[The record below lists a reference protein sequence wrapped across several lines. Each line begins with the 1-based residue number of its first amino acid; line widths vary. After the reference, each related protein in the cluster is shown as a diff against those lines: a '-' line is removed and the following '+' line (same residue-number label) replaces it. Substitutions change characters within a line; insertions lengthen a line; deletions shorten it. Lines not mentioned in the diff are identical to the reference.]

1 MTKDEIETEKLDQ
14 GIRNSIMKIIK
25 EREAKAMRIGEE
37 DNFGNDFLGLLL
49 KAHHDANVDQRITV
63 DELIDECKTLYFAGQ
78 DTTAS
83 LLNWTILLLAIHT
96 DWQDQARKEVMQIF
110 GKQNRPNHEGIS
122 KLKTVS

>member
-14 GIRNSIMKIIK
+14 GLRNSIMKIIK
-25 EREAKAMRIGEE
+25 EREAKAMRIREE
-37 DNFGNDFLGLLL
+37 DNFGDDFLGLLL
-49 KAHHDANVDQRITV
+49 KAHHDANVDQRITI
-63 DELIDECKTLYFAGQ
+63 DELIDECKTFYFAGQ

-96 DWQDQARKEVMQIF
+96 DWQEQARKEVLQIF
-110 GKQNRPNHEGIS
+110 GKQNRPNHDSIS